1 MATGNVKNAKTLTFH
16 DGEQQ
21 RQIVYNNNKTFW
33 DASFPIFL
41 PLHIFC
47 CGGESDDK
55 STHVLLF
62 CNLCAIFSLACL
74 QIAISYRIWDFQW
87 LMDSQCCELICRVVD
102 WWDNRTNCFQCHKRR
117 GLKGDD
123 IVRKYVRSL
132 IEDPSSSSNNIRN
145 WEQPPPPTTP
155 ALFSQLLAFNPNY
168 SIRHSSI
175 LLGGVARLMW
185 KTTLFQT
192 FKKPEKRPSP
202 PQRRTCFSHNQH
214 TNTSKHS
221 SLCPLTPELPPKN
234 CFCMIFLGCD
244 FVVERRL
251 KDPCISKLNLVSL
264 VLGFCFATTPPRE
277 RESCWVV
284 KSVITRFSL

>member
-1 MATGNVKNAKTLTFH
+1 LTTGAGIIQLIVFILWNKNTQNFARNLEIQQRWMQQPWEVARGLNQEWMATGNVKNAKTLTFH

-21 RQIVYNNNKTFW
+21 RQIVCNNNKTFW
-33 DASFPIFL
+33 SASLPIFL

-55 STHVLLF
+55 SARVLLF
-62 CNLCAIFSLACL
+62 CNLCAIFSPACL

-155 ALFSQLLAFNPNY
+155 RSFLSIVCFLPKLLN
-168 SIRHSSI
+168 
-175 LLGGVARLMW
+175 
-185 KTTLFQT
+185 
-192 FKKPEKRPSP
+192 
-202 PQRRTCFSHNQH
+202 
-214 TNTSKHS
+214 
-221 SLCPLTPELPPKN
+221 
-234 CFCMIFLGCD
+234 
-244 FVVERRL
+244 
-251 KDPCISKLNLVSL
+251 
-264 VLGFCFATTPPRE
+264 
-277 RESCWVV
+277 
-284 KSVITRFSL
+284 